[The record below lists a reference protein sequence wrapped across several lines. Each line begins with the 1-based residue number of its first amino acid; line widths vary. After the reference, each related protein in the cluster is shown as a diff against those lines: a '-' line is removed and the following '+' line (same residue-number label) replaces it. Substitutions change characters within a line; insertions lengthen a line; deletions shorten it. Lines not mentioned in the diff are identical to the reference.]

1 MKYSVIVPVYNEKST
16 IKEII
21 RQIREVDLDKE
32 IIIVDDGSTDGT
44 EDILKDNFSNQED
57 LQLIFLE
64 KNHGKGFA
72 IRKALEHIKGDIIIM
87 QDADLEYN
95 PQDYKKLVKPIL
107 DGRVSVVYGSRF
119 INLNKFA
126 YMCNWIRSKLSNTE
140 CKIGHL
146 YFSNFLGIQ
155 LLNFIVRILYGAK
168 ITDEATCY
176 KVFKKEVI
184 NKINLKSIKFEFCPE
199 ITAKV
204 LKMGYKIVEV
214 PISYYPR
221 TAEHGKKIG
230 ARDGLAAIITLIKYR
245 FVN

>member
-1 MKYSVIVPVYNEKST
+1 
-16 IKEII
+16 
-21 RQIREVDLDKE
+21 
-32 IIIVDDGSTDGT
+32 
-44 EDILKDNFSNQED
+44 
-57 LQLIFLE
+57 
-64 KNHGKGFA
+64 
-72 IRKALEHIKGDIIIM
+72 
-87 QDADLEYN
+87 
-95 PQDYKKLVKPIL
+95 
-107 DGRVSVVYGSRF
+107 
-119 INLNKFA
+119 
-126 YMCNWIRSKLSNTE
+126 
-140 CKIGHL
+140 
-146 YFSNFLGIQ
+146 
-155 LLNFIVRILYGAK
+155 VRILYGAK

-221 TAEHGKKIG
+221 TAEYGKKIG

>member
-1 MKYSVIVPVYNEKST
+1 
-16 IKEII
+16 
-21 RQIREVDLDKE
+21 
-32 IIIVDDGSTDGT
+32 
-44 EDILKDNFSNQED
+44 
-57 LQLIFLE
+57 
-64 KNHGKGFA
+64 
-72 IRKALEHIKGDIIIM
+72 
-87 QDADLEYN
+87 
-95 PQDYKKLVKPIL
+95 
-107 DGRVSVVYGSRF
+107 
-119 INLNKFA
+119 
-126 YMCNWIRSKLSNTE
+126 CNWIRSKLSNTE

-204 LKMGYKIVEV
+204 LKTGYGIVEV

-221 TAEHGKKIG
+221 TTEHGKKIG
-230 ARDGLAAIITLIKYR
+230 WRDGLTAIYALIKYR
-245 FVN
+245 FID